1 MNSVL
6 KGIVSGAS
14 SSTSHTVEPFPY
26 ERRRKPETAFPSST
40 PQLELGD
47 SEQSSATDGE
57 LDEGDATIIVDVDGP
72 VADPGGS
79 SATNSTAF
87 LTDGEDDANSTAPS
101 TDHECPRD
109 EVPPSYEDDDS
120 IVSTHGHQYPR
131 SDDKNAS
138 PVGNS
143 PAASRSAPAWATDEA
158 GLPLRADYEKK
169 VEEYLKSN
177 PGEASGCGDV
187 VVATKKK
194 SSRSFSR

>member
-6 KGIVSGAS
+6 KGIVPGAS
-14 SSTSHTVEPFPY
+14 SSQSHAVEPFPC
-26 ERRRKPETAFPSST
+26 ERRRKPESAFPSPT
-40 PQLELGD
+40 PKPELED
-47 SEQSSATDGE
+47 SGHSSATDGE
-57 LDEGDATIIVDVDGP
+57 LDEGDATIVVDVDRT
-72 VADPGGS
+72 VTDPGGS

-101 TDHECPRD
+101 TDHGCPRD

-177 PGEASGCGDV
+177 SGKASGSGDV